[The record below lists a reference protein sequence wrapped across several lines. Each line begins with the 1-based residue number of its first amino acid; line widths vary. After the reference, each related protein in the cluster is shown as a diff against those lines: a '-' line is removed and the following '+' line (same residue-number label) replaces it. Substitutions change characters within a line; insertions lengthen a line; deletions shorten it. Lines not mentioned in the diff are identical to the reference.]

1 MSAAEAGSGPSS
13 NGGSSKPGSQSS
25 LNGKSSIAWVV
36 LLVLL
41 FGAAATALA
50 MMDRE
55 AARPF
60 ILGMLALLAVVG
72 VFTLFALA
80 IGLLRFGAS
89 SHKMGFDVALAE
101 HLPEGILVTDRAGQ
115 ILFANAAYRGMT
127 GARNQ
132 DEAQTVERLFA
143 LEHGASEQ
151 IYRLS
156 QAAAE
161 GRPHQEDIRLTHSP
175 LEAEALQSAGG
186 RESQN
191 VVDTNIG
198 PPSLWYRVRLQAL
211 QGDAANVSFSPTDRV
226 SVWHVTDITRDR
238 QRQENAFLEL
248 QNAVDYLDHAPI
260 GFFSADA
267 DGRIRYVNASLAA
280 WLGRDLGDFENG
292 ALRLTDIVSGE
303 GAALMA
309 NLAPRPGAVRTESV
323 DLDLQTRT
331 GRRLPVRVV
340 HKVAFA
346 PDGIPAPSRSVVM
359 DRSILM
365 EAGQDALRDIELRFA
380 RFFNDAPFA
389 IATVDAQGRV
399 LRTNPRYASV
409 FGDLPRAD
417 GDDGDFIQSIADETG
432 AALLSEL
439 VRSAVAGSAS
449 VDAVEVQLAGADPSD
464 KNAEIRT
471 ARLFASPVGQRID
484 EPVPS
489 ASDDD
494 SAGADSK
501 ASGAFEETG
510 EAAIVYALDITEE
523 KALEQKFAQSQK
535 MQAVGQLAGGIA
547 HDFNNVLTAIIGF
560 SDLLL
565 ANHRTTDP
573 SFNDI
578 MAIKQNATRAAGLV
592 RQLLAFSRRQ
602 TLRPQ
607 VIELND
613 VLGDL
618 SILLARLIGANVKLD
633 VEPGRALW
641 PIKADLTQLEQVI
654 INLAVN
660 ARDAMATSDG
670 RLMIRTRNVD
680 KADVPG
686 FGKKAMPVADYVL
699 IEVEDTGHGIPEAIL
714 EKIFDPFFST
724 KDVGKGTGL
733 GLSTVYG
740 IIKQTGG
747 FVFCESEEKVGTTF
761 RIFLP
766 RHEPTQDD
774 KAIKKIK
781 VRHEA
786 KDLTGQGA
794 ILVVEDEDNVRTFVA
809 RALTSRGYSVVE
821 AATGLEALDIFDQG
835 EPVDLVVSDVRMP
848 EMDGPT
854 LLTELRKRN
863 PEIKVILVSGYADD
877 AFRKNLDPAQNFHFL
892 SKPFNLKEL
901 AEKVKDVLE
910 AA

>member
-1 MSAAEAGSGPSS
+1 MADTSSGYRSKADLKYAAADGRGRS
-13 NGGSSKPGSQSS
+13 NV
-25 LNGKSSIAWVV
+25 LWII
-36 LLVLL
+36 LLVIV
-41 FGAAATALA
+41 FGAGATALA

-60 ILGMLALLAVVG
+60 ILGALALLSIVG

-80 IGLLRFGAS
+80 IGLMRFGAAPRS
-89 SHKMGFDVALAE
+89 AGFDSALAE
-101 HLPEGILVTDRAGQ
+101 HLPEGILVTDRDGR

-127 GARNQ
+127 GARSQ
-132 DEAQTVERLFA
+132 DEALTIERLFA

-151 IYRLS
+151 IYRLT

-161 GRPHQEDIRLTHSP
+161 GRPHQEDIRLAKALKPDIEQPEKEDADSP
-175 LEAEALQSAGG
+175 ADSPAETGA
-186 RESQN
+186 N
-191 VVDTNIG
+191 VG
-198 PPSLWYRVRLQAL
+198 PTSMWYRVRMQPV
-211 QGDAANVSFSPTDRV
+211 QGNMIDPAQNSRKL

-260 GFFSADA
+260 GFFSADGE
-267 DGRIRYVNASLAA
+267 GRIRYVNASLAA

-346 PDGIPAPSRSVVM
+346 PDGSPSPSRSVVL
-359 DRSILM
+359 DRSTMM
-365 EAGQDALRDIELRFA
+365 EAGEDALRDIELRFA

-389 IATVDAQGRV
+389 IATVDAKGRV

-409 FGDLPRAD
+409 FGD
-417 GDDGDFIQSIADETG
+417 IQRKGTGEDALIQEIADVPG
-432 AALLSEL
+432 AALISEL
-439 VRSAVAGSAS
+439 VANAVSGSAT
-449 VDAVEVQLAGADPSD
+449 VEAVEVQLAGTDPDD
-464 KNAEIRT
+464 KNAEVRT
-471 ARLFASPVGQRID
+471 ARLFASPVGQRD
-484 EPVPS
+484 VGG
-489 ASDDD
+489 DDKQG
-494 SAGADSK
+494 AGTGGKDA
-501 ASGAFEETG
+501 GPG

-607 VIELND
+607 VLELND

-633 VEPGRALW
+633 VEPGRDLW
-641 PIKADLTQLEQVI
+641 PVKADLTQLEQVI

-660 ARDAMATSDG
+660 ARDAMAPNDG
-670 RLMIRTRNVD
+670 RLLIRTRNVSSGD
-680 KADVPG
+680 IAG
-686 FGKKAMPVADYVL
+686 FGQKAMPLTDHVL
-699 IEVEDTGHGIPEAIL
+699 IEVEDTGHGIPEAIV

-740 IIKQTGG
+740 IIKQSGG
-747 FVFCESEEKVGTTF
+747 FVFCDSEEQAGTTF

-766 RHEPTQDD
+766 RHEPTLEDLKVQ
-774 KAIKKIK
+774 KAK
-781 VRHEA
+781 A
-786 KDLTGQGA
+786 PSGTKDLTGQGA
-794 ILVVEDEDNVRTFVA
+794 ILVVEDEDNVRTFVS

-821 AATGLEALDIFDQG
+821 AGTGLEALEIYDGG
-835 EPVDLVVSDVRMP
+835 EQVDLVVSDVRMP

-863 PEIKVILVSGYADD
+863 PEIKVILVSGYAED
-877 AFRKNLDPAQNFHFL
+877 AFSKNLDPEQTFHFL
-892 SKPFNLKEL
+892 SKPFNLKQL

>member
-1 MSAAEAGSGPSS
+1 MAETSSRYDDRSGADRGRGRGSVGWVI
-13 NGGSSKPGSQSS
+13 
-25 LNGKSSIAWVV
+25 LLVV
-36 LLVLL
+36 L
-41 FGAAATALA
+41 FGGGATALA

-55 AARPF
+55 EARPL
-60 ILGMLALLAVVG
+60 ILGALALLSIIG

-80 IGLLRFGAS
+80 VGVMRFGSAPRPA
-89 SHKMGFDVALAE
+89 GFDSALAE
-101 HLPEGILVTDRAGQ
+101 HLPEGILVTDRDGR
-115 ILFANAAYRGMT
+115 IHFANAAYRAMT
-127 GARNQ
+127 GAHSQ
-132 DEAQTVERLFA
+132 DEALTIERLFA
-143 LEHGASEQ
+143 LEHSASEQ
-151 IYRLS
+151 IYRLT

-161 GRPHQEDIRLTHSP
+161 GRPHQEDIRLAKALGGEPSADAAP
-175 LEAEALQSAGG
+175 EADDAVASGP
-186 RESQN
+186 N
-191 VVDTNIG
+191 VG
-198 PPSLWYRVRLQAL
+198 PSSLWYRVRLQPVT
-211 QGDAANVSFSPTDRV
+211 GSVIDPANGSQKL

-260 GFFSADA
+260 GFFSADGG
-267 DGRIRYVNASLAA
+267 GRIRYVNASLAA

-309 NLAPRPGAVRTESV
+309 NLAPRPGAIRTESV

-346 PDGIPAPSRSVVM
+346 PDGTPSPSRSVVL
-359 DRSILM
+359 DRSTMM
-365 EAGQDALRDIELRFA
+365 EAGEDALRNIELRFA

-389 IATVDAQGRV
+389 IATVDAAGRV

-409 FGDLPRAD
+409 FGDLLRKGSD
-417 GDDGDFIQSIADETG
+417 GALIQDIADAAG
-432 AALLSEL
+432 AELISEL
-439 VRSAVAGSAS
+439 VANAVSGSAS
-449 VDAVEVQLAGADPSD
+449 VEAVEVQLAVGDDAD
-464 KNAEIRT
+464 KAAETRT
-471 ARLFASPVGQRID
+471 ARLFASPVGQRMGED
-484 EPVPS
+484 AQAAGRGKPREPGP
-489 ASDDD
+489 AGSD
-494 SAGADSK
+494 AGA
-501 ASGAFEETG
+501 G
-510 EAAIVYALDITEE
+510 EAAIVYALEITEE

-607 VIELND
+607 VLELND

-633 VEPGRALW
+633 VEPGRDLW
-641 PIKADLTQLEQVI
+641 PVKADLTQLEQVI

-660 ARDAMATSDG
+660 ARDAMASDDG
-670 RLMIRTRNVD
+670 TLSIRTRNV
-680 KADVPG
+680 ALSDVAG
-686 FGKKAMPVADYVL
+686 FGKKAMPLSDYVL
-699 IEVEDTGHGIPEAIL
+699 IEVEDTGHGIAEAIL

-747 FVFCESEEKVGTTF
+747 FVFCDSEEGVGTTF

-766 RHEPTQDD
+766 RYEPTSDD
-774 KAIKKIK
+774 LKVKKAAAPSG
-781 VRHEA
+781 A

-794 ILVVEDEDNVRTFVA
+794 ILVVEDEDNVRTFVS

-821 AATGLEALDIFDQG
+821 AGTGLEALEIYDGG
-835 EPVDLVVSDVRMP
+835 EQVDLVVSDVRMP

-863 PEIKVILVSGYADD
+863 PEIKVILVSGYAED
-877 AFRKNLDPAQNFHFL
+877 AFSKNLDPRQNFHFL
-892 SKPFNLKEL
+892 SKPFNLKQL